1 MNPRLAAAL
10 SIAVLVAPAMAAPA
24 TTALA
29 AAAQT
34 VPVRHGDYT
43 YVVDPAAGVIHV
55 SADIRVANDGADGAR
70 ACYTNFHLKVPLG
83 ATGFRAMKRNV
94 VEQVA
99 VLPAASGAATTEI
112 EVSLVECLDYGRQA
126 ALIVTYDVPG
136 GAPRSA
142 APARVGSGYVAFLAW
157 GAGRPGGSSLTIV
170 VPSSLTLDDLG
181 PGWSS
186 AVDGANTVHTRSA
199 IAQPDT
205 YQVLIAGRDDS
216 GATGE
221 EVDLDGRR
229 FELRGWPGDGEWI
242 DHLRSSL
249 ADALPALEQAIGRPW
264 PVAGTFVIHE
274 AYTPGGLGATNWPT
288 TSGEAHAG
296 EQLDQRSLLRGLAGA
311 WFGSDSYADQWLA
324 EGLADVYTDA
334 ALQALGGVPVP
345 ELYSPATVAVAS
357 IVAEIGT
364 KKMVTVLEHA
374 AAGIGAYATGTLAD
388 PVADTPIDWMHFLD
402 LAEEVGGSQQASA
415 VLQPLLDEATQQLLS
430 ERAAAREAYA
440 SLQQHGGEW
449 APPLGVRQ
457 LMDAWSFTDAID
469 LMKKAETVLDL
480 RDTLVTDLEGTDIA
494 VPDDLVTAYED
505 ATTDF
510 TAVATA
516 IKARTA
522 VAPLLA
528 IAVRADAENSGVLD
542 WLGLIG
548 SDVDGALASARRAF
562 DSGDLDTV
570 RVKSHEAFDAAHSAT
585 FEGMK
590 RLVLAIGF
598 LLAAV
603 VVALAIRSF
612 LRRRAVTRAEV
623 GSGA

>member
-1 MNPRLAAAL
+1 VP
-10 SIAVLVAPAMAAPA
+10 APAP
-24 TTALA
+24 ALA
-29 AAAQT
+29 YAGQT
-34 VPVRHGDYT
+34 APVRHGDYT
-43 YVVDPAAGVIHV
+43 YVVDPASGVIHV
-55 SADIRVANDGADGAR
+55 SADIRVANDSAEGAR

-83 ATGFRAMKRNV
+83 ATGFRALKRNV
-94 VEQVA
+94 VEQVE
-99 VLPAASGAATTEI
+99 VLPAASGASTTEI
-112 EVSLVECLDYGRQA
+112 QISLVECLDYGRQA
-126 ALIVTYDVPG
+126 ALLVTYDVPG

-142 APARVGSGYVAFLAW
+142 APARVDTGYVAFVAW
-157 GAGRPGGSSLTIV
+157 GAGRPGGSSLTV
-170 VPSSLTLDDLG
+170 VAPSSLTLDNLG

-186 AVDGANTVHTRSA
+186 AVNGANTVYTRSA
-199 IAQPDT
+199 IAEPDT

-216 GATGE
+216 GATSE
-221 EVDLDGRR
+221 PVDVDGRH
-229 FELRGWPGDGEWI
+229 FELRGSPGDGEWI
-242 DHLRSSL
+242 DHVRSGL
-249 ADALPALEQAIGRPW
+249 TDAVPALEQAIGRPW
-264 PVAGTFVIHE
+264 PVPGTFVIHE

-288 TSGEAHAG
+288 TGGEAQAG

-311 WFGSDSYADQWLA
+311 WFGSDSFTDQWLA

-334 ALQALGGVPVP
+334 ALQQLGGVPAP
-345 ELYSPATVAVAS
+345 ELYPPATVAVAS

-364 KKMVTVLEHA
+364 KGMATVLEHVA
-374 AAGIGAYATGTLAD
+374 TGTGAYAAGTTAD
-388 PVADTPIDWMHFLD
+388 PTADAPIDWKHFLD
-402 LAEEVGGSQQASA
+402 LAEEVGGSRQASA
-415 VLQPLLDEATQQLLS
+415 ALQPLFDEATQQLLTQ
-430 ERAAAREAYA
+430 RAAAREAYA
-440 SLQQHGGEW
+440 SLRRHGGEW
-449 APPLGVRQ
+449 AAPLGVRQ
-457 LMDAWSFTDAID
+457 LLDTWSFTEAVA

-494 VPDDLVTAYED
+494 VPDDLVAAYES

-510 TAVATA
+510 TEAATA
-516 IKARTA
+516 IKERTA

-528 IAVRADAENSGVLD
+528 IAVRADADTGGTLD

-570 RVKSHEAFDAAHSAT
+570 RVKSREAFDAAHSAT

-612 LRRRAVTRAEV
+612 IRRRAAKSAEV
-623 GSGA
+623 GSPA